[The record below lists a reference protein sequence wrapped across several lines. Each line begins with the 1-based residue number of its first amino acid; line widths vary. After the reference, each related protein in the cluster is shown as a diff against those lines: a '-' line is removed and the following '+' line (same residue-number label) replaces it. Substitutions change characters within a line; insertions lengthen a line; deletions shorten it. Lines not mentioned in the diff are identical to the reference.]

1 MKKHITIDGGAVV
14 YEIEHPVVSRRD
26 APRER
31 AAKAKA
37 TNDAQRLR
45 NRILSTRELELRL
58 AKNFPRAG
66 SGLVITL
73 TFDDQHLPETRK
85 EAAARL
91 KKFRADLSR
100 LRKAAGEQLVM
111 IWTTENKSGSGRWH
125 HHCVINATSGSDFV
139 DILSCWPHGSDIEI
153 RRMEIGGRKSYESLA
168 RYFCKE
174 SRERAGLRSW
184 SYTRSC
190 RHPEIETF
198 PVPDDTEVRAP
209 EDATVLEQSSDR
221 TMFGQYA
228 YIKYLAASPQ
238 SLRKLR
244 PKTKRRRK

>member
-1 MKKHITIDGGAVV
+1 MMRKKIIVAGSLVKECV
-14 YEIEHPVVSRRD
+14 YSCPAGRED
-26 APRER
+26 ARIR
-31 AAKAKA
+31 AEKRKISSA
-37 TNDAQRLR
+37 AQQ
-45 NRILSTRELELRL
+45 RINARYSWQKLELML
-58 AKNFPRAG
+58 AANFVPG
-66 SGLVITL
+66 DLVVTL
-73 TFDDQHLPETRK
+73 TFDDQHLPETR
-85 EAAARL
+85 AAASAML

-153 RRMEIGGRKSYESLA
+153 RRLEIGGRKSYESLA

-184 SYTRSC
+184 SYTRNC

-198 PVPDDTEVRAP
+198 LVPDDTEIRAP
-209 EDATVLEQSSDR
+209 EDATVLEESSDR

>member
-1 MKKHITIDGGAVV
+1 MMRKKIIVAGSLVKECV
-14 YEIEHPVVSRRD
+14 YSCPAGRED
-26 APRER
+26 ARIR
-31 AAKAKA
+31 AEKRKISSAAQQRINAKYSWQK
-37 TNDAQRLR
+37 
-45 NRILSTRELELRL
+45 LELML
-58 AKNFPRAG
+58 AENFVPG
-66 SGLVITL
+66 DLVITL
-73 TFDDQHLPETRK
+73 TFDDEHLPETRK

-153 RRMEIGGRKSYESLA
+153 RRLEIGGRKSYESLA

>member
-1 MKKHITIDGGAVV
+1 MMRKKIIVAGSLVKECV
-14 YEIEHPVVSRRD
+14 YSCPAGRED
-26 APRER
+26 ARIR
-31 AAKAKA
+31 AEKRKISSAAQQRINAKYSWQK
-37 TNDAQRLR
+37 
-45 NRILSTRELELRL
+45 LELML
-58 AKNFPRAG
+58 AANFVPG
-66 SGLVITL
+66 DLVVTL
-73 TFDDQHLPETRK
+73 TFDDQHLPETR
-85 EAAARL
+85 AAASAML
-91 KKFRADLSR
+91 KKFRTDMSR

-139 DILSCWPHGSDIEI
+139 DILTCWPHGSDIEI
-153 RRMEIGGRKSYESLA
+153 RRLEIGGRKSYESLA

-174 SRERAGLRSW
+174 PRERAGLRSW

>member
-1 MKKHITIDGGAVV
+1 MMRKKIIVAGSLVKECV
-14 YEIEHPVVSRRD
+14 YSCPSGRED
-26 APRER
+26 ARIR
-31 AAKAKA
+31 AEKRKISSAAQQRINAKYSWQK
-37 TNDAQRLR
+37 
-45 NRILSTRELELRL
+45 LELML
-58 AKNFPRAG
+58 AANFVPG
-66 SGLVITL
+66 DLVITL
-73 TFDDQHLPETRK
+73 TFDDEHLPETRK

-153 RRMEIGGRKSYESLA
+153 RRLEIGGRKSYESLA

>member
-1 MKKHITIDGGAVV
+1 MMRKKIIVAGSLVKECV
-14 YEIEHPVVSRRD
+14 YSCPAGRED
-26 APRER
+26 ARIR
-31 AAKAKA
+31 AEKRKISSA
-37 TNDAQRLR
+37 AQQ
-45 NRILSTRELELRL
+45 RINARYSWQKLELML
-58 AKNFPRAG
+58 AANFVPG
-66 SGLVITL
+66 DLVVTL
-73 TFDDQHLPETRK
+73 TFDDQHLPETR
-85 EAAARL
+85 AAASAML

-139 DILSCWPHGSDIEI
+139 DILTCWPHGSDIEI

>member
-1 MKKHITIDGGAVV
+1 MMRKKIIVAGSLVKECV
-14 YEIEHPVVSRRD
+14 YSCPAGRED
-26 APRER
+26 ARIR
-31 AAKAKA
+31 AEKRKISSAAQQRINAKYSWQK
-37 TNDAQRLR
+37 
-45 NRILSTRELELRL
+45 LELML
-58 AKNFPRAG
+58 AANFVPG
-66 SGLVITL
+66 DLVITL
-73 TFDDQHLPETRK
+73 TFDDEHLPETRK

-153 RRMEIGGRKSYESLA
+153 RRLEIGGRKSYESLA

>member
-1 MKKHITIDGGAVV
+1 MMRKKIIVAGSLVKECV
-14 YEIEHPVVSRRD
+14 YSCPAGRED
-26 APRER
+26 ARIR
-31 AAKAKA
+31 AEKRKISSAAQQRINAKYSWQK
-37 TNDAQRLR
+37 
-45 NRILSTRELELRL
+45 LELML
-58 AKNFPRAG
+58 AANFVPG
-66 SGLVITL
+66 DLVITL
-73 TFDDQHLPETRK
+73 TFDDEHLPETRK

-100 LRKAAGEQLVM
+100 LRKATGEQLVM

-153 RRMEIGGRKSYESLA
+153 RRLEIGGRKSYESLA

>member
-1 MKKHITIDGGAVV
+1 MMRKKIIVAGSLVKECV
-14 YEIEHPVVSRRD
+14 YSCPAGRED
-26 APRER
+26 ARIR
-31 AAKAKA
+31 AEKRKISSA
-37 TNDAQRLR
+37 AQQ
-45 NRILSTRELELRL
+45 RINARYSWQKLELML
-58 AKNFPRAG
+58 AANFVPG
-66 SGLVITL
+66 DLVVTL
-73 TFDDQHLPETRK
+73 TFDDQHLPETR
-85 EAAARL
+85 AAASAML

-139 DILSCWPHGSDIEI
+139 DILTCWPHGSDIEI
-153 RRMEIGGRKSYESLA
+153 RRLEIGGRKSYESLA

-209 EDATVLEQSSDR
+209 EDATVLEQSSDQ

>member
-1 MKKHITIDGGAVV
+1 MMRKKIIV
-14 YEIEHPVVSRRD
+14 
-26 APRER
+26 
-31 AAKAKA
+31 
-37 TNDAQRLR
+37 
-45 NRILSTRELELRL
+45 
-58 AKNFPRAG
+58 AG
-66 SGLVITL
+66 SLVKECVYSCPAGREDARIRAEKRKISSAAQQRINAKYSWQKQELMLAANFVPGDLVITL
-73 TFDDQHLPETRK
+73 TFDDEHLPETRK

-153 RRMEIGGRKSYESLA
+153 RRLEIGGRKSYESLA